1 MFEVRVTVEAPDVCA
16 AVRELAA
23 AMVAMAGV
31 PRAVNT
37 AEKQAPVQQTA
48 AQPVQQ
54 AAAQPVQQ
62 FTQPAPQQPPVQTTQ
77 PPQQAAAQPVQQF
90 TQPAPNTMAQTFQQ
104 PVTQTQP
111 AQQAPAARQYTAD
124 EIARAGASL
133 LEKGLMPQLIALL
146 GKYNV
151 QSITGLRPDQFPAFA
166 EDLKAMGAD
175 L

>member
-23 AMVAMAGV
+23 AMVATAGA

-37 AEKQAPVQQTA
+37 AEKQTPVQQVPTQPAQPTTQQAPVQA
-48 AQPVQQ
+48 
-54 AAAQPVQQ
+54 
-62 FTQPAPQQPPVQTTQ
+62 TQ
-77 PPQQAAAQPVQQF
+77 PPQQAPAQLPQQF
-90 TQPAPNTMAQTFQQ
+90 TQPAPNTVAQAFQQ
-104 PVTQTQP
+104 PV
-111 AQQAPAARQYTAD
+111 QQAPAARQYTAD

>member
-23 AMVAMAGV
+23 AMVATAGA

-37 AEKQAPVQQTA
+37 AEKQT
-48 AQPVQQ
+48 PVQQ
-54 AAAQPVQQ
+54 APTQPAQPTQQ
-62 FTQPAPQQPPVQTTQ
+62 FTQPTIQQAPVQATQ
-77 PPQQAAAQPVQQF
+77 PPQQAPAQLPQQF
-90 TQPAPNTMAQTFQQ
+90 TQPAPNTVAQAFQQ
-104 PVTQTQP
+104 PV
-111 AQQAPAARQYTAD
+111 QQAPAARQYTAD

>member
-23 AMVAMAGV
+23 AMAAAPAGMNC
-31 PRAVNT
+31 AVNT

-48 AQPVQQ
+48 VQH
-54 AAAQPVQQ
+54 VQQ
-62 FTQPAPQQPPVQTTQ
+62 FTQPAPQQAPVQTTQ
-77 PPQQAAAQPVQQF
+77 PPQQAAAQLAPQF
-90 TQPAPNTMAQTFQQ
+90 TQPAPNTVAQTFQQ
-104 PVTQTQP
+104 PV
-111 AQQAPAARQYTAD
+111 QQAPVTRQYTAD

-133 LEKGLMPQLIALL
+133 LEKGLMPQLISLL

-151 QSITGLRPDQFPAFA
+151 QSITGLRPDQYPAFA
-166 EDLKAMGAD
+166 ADLKAMGAD

>member
-23 AMVAMAGV
+23 AMVATAGA

-37 AEKQAPVQQTA
+37 AEKQTPVQQVSAQPTRQFTQPTTQQAPVQAT
-48 AQPVQQ
+48 QPPQQ
-54 AAAQPVQQ
+54 APAQLPQQ
-62 FTQPAPQQPPVQTTQ
+62 FTQPAPSTVA
-77 PPQQAAAQPVQQF
+77 QA
-90 TQPAPNTMAQTFQQ
+90 FQQ
-104 PVTQTQP
+104 PV
-111 AQQAPAARQYTAD
+111 QQAPAARQYTAD

>member
-1 MFEVRVTVEAPDVCA
+1 
-16 AVRELAA
+16 
-23 AMVAMAGV
+23 MVATAGA

-37 AEKQAPVQQTA
+37 AEKQTPVQQVPTQP
-48 AQPVQQ
+48 AQPT
-54 AAAQPVQQ
+54 QQ
-62 FTQPAPQQPPVQTTQ
+62 FTQPTTQQAPVQATQ
-77 PPQQAAAQPVQQF
+77 PPQQAPAQPPQQF
-90 TQPAPNTMAQTFQQ
+90 AQPAPITAAQAFQQ
-104 PVTQTQP
+104 PV
-111 AQQAPAARQYTAD
+111 QQAPAARQYTAD

>member
-23 AMVAMAGV
+23 AMVATAGA

-37 AEKQAPVQQTA
+37 AEKQTPVQ
-48 AQPVQQ
+48 PV
-54 AAAQPVQQ
+54 QPVQQ
-62 FTQPAPQQPPVQTTQ
+62 FTQPTTQQAPVQATQ
-77 PPQQAAAQPVQQF
+77 PPQQAPVQPPQQF
-90 TQPAPNTMAQTFQQ
+90 TQPAPVTATQAFQQ
-104 PVTQTQP
+104 PV
-111 AQQAPAARQYTAD
+111 QQAPAARQYTAD

>member
-23 AMVAMAGV
+23 AMVATAGA

-37 AEKQAPVQQTA
+37 AEKQTPVQQVPTQPTQPTQPTTQHAPVQA
-48 AQPVQQ
+48 
-54 AAAQPVQQ
+54 
-62 FTQPAPQQPPVQTTQ
+62 TQ
-77 PPQQAAAQPVQQF
+77 PPQQAPAQLPQQF
-90 TQPAPNTMAQTFQQ
+90 TQPAPNTVAQAFQQ
-104 PVTQTQP
+104 PV
-111 AQQAPAARQYTAD
+111 QQAPAARQYTAD

>member
-23 AMVAMAGV
+23 AMVATAGA

-54 AAAQPVQQ
+54 TAAQPVQQ
-62 FTQPAPQQPPVQTTQ
+62 FTQPTTQQAPVQATQ
-77 PPQQAAAQPVQQF
+77 SPQQAPAQLPQQF
-90 TQPAPNTMAQTFQQ
+90 TLPAPNTVAQAFQQ
-104 PVTQTQP
+104 PV
-111 AQQAPAARQYTAD
+111 QQAPAARQYTAD

>member
-1 MFEVRVTVEAPDVCA
+1 MFEVRVGVEAPDVCA

-23 AMVAMAGV
+23 AMVATAGA

-37 AEKQAPVQQTA
+37 AEKQTPVQQVS
-48 AQPVQQ
+48 AQPT
-54 AAAQPVQQ
+54 QQ
-62 FTQPAPQQPPVQTTQ
+62 FTQPTTQQAPVQATQ
-77 PPQQAAAQPVQQF
+77 PPQQAPAQLPQQF
-90 TQPAPNTMAQTFQQ
+90 TQPAPNTVAQAFQQ
-104 PVTQTQP
+104 PV
-111 AQQAPAARQYTAD
+111 QQAPAARQYTAD

>member
-23 AMVAMAGV
+23 AMVATAGA

-37 AEKQAPVQQTA
+37 AENQTPVQQVPTQPTQPTQPTTQHAPVQA
-48 AQPVQQ
+48 
-54 AAAQPVQQ
+54 
-62 FTQPAPQQPPVQTTQ
+62 TQ
-77 PPQQAAAQPVQQF
+77 PPQQAPAQLPQQF
-90 TQPAPNTMAQTFQQ
+90 TQPAPNTVAQAFQQ
-104 PVTQTQP
+104 PV
-111 AQQAPAARQYTAD
+111 QQAPAARQYTAD

>member
-23 AMVAMAGV
+23 AMVATAGA

-37 AEKQAPVQQTA
+37 AEKQTPTQP
-48 AQPVQQ
+48 AQPT
-54 AAAQPVQQ
+54 QQ
-62 FTQPAPQQPPVQTTQ
+62 FTQPALR
-77 PPQQAAAQPVQQF
+77 QPV
-90 TQPAPNTMAQTFQQ
+90 
-104 PVTQTQP
+104 
-111 AQQAPAARQYTAD
+111 QQAPAARQDTAD

-133 LEKGLMPQLIALL
+133 REKGLMPQLIALL

>member
-23 AMVAMAGV
+23 AMVATAGA

-37 AEKQAPVQQTA
+37 AEKQT
-48 AQPVQQ
+48 PVQQ
-54 AAAQPVQQ
+54 APVQQ
-62 FTQPAPQQPPVQTTQ
+62 FTQPTTQQAPVQATQ
-77 PPQQAAAQPVQQF
+77 PPQQAPAQLPQQF
-90 TQPAPNTMAQTFQQ
+90 TQPAPNTVAQAFQQ
-104 PVTQTQP
+104 PV
-111 AQQAPAARQYTAD
+111 QQAPAARQYTAD

>member
-23 AMVAMAGV
+23 AMVATAGA

-37 AEKQAPVQQTA
+37 AEKQTPVQQVPTQP
-48 AQPVQQ
+48 AQPT
-54 AAAQPVQQ
+54 QQ
-62 FTQPAPQQPPVQTTQ
+62 FTQPTTQQAPVQAPAQ
-77 PPQQAAAQPVQQF
+77 PPQRF
-90 TQPAPNTMAQTFQQ
+90 TQPAPNTVAQAFQQ
-104 PVTQTQP
+104 PV
-111 AQQAPAARQYTAD
+111 QQAPAARQYTAD

>member
-23 AMVAMAGV
+23 AMVATTGA

-37 AEKQAPVQQTA
+37 AEKQTPVQQVP
-48 AQPVQQ
+48 AQPTQP
-54 AAAQPVQQ
+54 AQPAQQ
-62 FTQPAPQQPPVQTTQ
+62 FTQPTTQQAPVQATQ
-77 PPQQAAAQPVQQF
+77 PPQQAPAQLPQQF
-90 TQPAPNTMAQTFQQ
+90 TQSAPNTVDQAFQQ
-104 PVTQTQP
+104 PV
-111 AQQAPAARQYTAD
+111 QQAPAARQYTAD

-151 QSITGLRPDQFPAFA
+151 QSIIGLRPDQFPAFA
-166 EDLKAMGAD
+166 ADLKAMGAD

>member
-23 AMVAMAGV
+23 AMVATAGA

-37 AEKQAPVQQTA
+37 AEKQTPVQQVPTQP
-48 AQPVQQ
+48 AQPT
-54 AAAQPVQQ
+54 QQ
-62 FTQPAPQQPPVQTTQ
+62 FTQPTTKQEPVQATQ
-77 PPQQAAAQPVQQF
+77 PPQQAPAQLPQQF
-90 TQPAPNTMAQTFQQ
+90 TQPAPNTVAQAFQQ
-104 PVTQTQP
+104 PV
-111 AQQAPAARQYTAD
+111 QQAPAARQYTAD

>member
-23 AMVAMAGV
+23 AMVATAGA

-37 AEKQAPVQQTA
+37 AEKQTPVQQVPTQH
-48 AQPVQQ
+48 AQPT
-54 AAAQPVQQ
+54 QQ
-62 FTQPAPQQPPVQTTQ
+62 FTQPTTQQAPVQATQ
-77 PPQQAAAQPVQQF
+77 PPQQAPAQLPQQF
-90 TQPAPNTMAQTFQQ
+90 TQPAPNTVAQAFQQ
-104 PVTQTQP
+104 PV
-111 AQQAPAARQYTAD
+111 QQAPAARQYTAD

>member
-23 AMVAMAGV
+23 AMVATAGA

-37 AEKQAPVQQTA
+37 AEKQT
-48 AQPVQQ
+48 PVQQ
-54 AAAQPVQQ
+54 APTQPAQPTQQAPVQPPQQ
-62 FTQPAPQQPPVQTTQ
+62 FTQPAPVT
-77 PPQQAAAQPVQQF
+77 AAQ
-90 TQPAPNTMAQTFQQ
+90 AFQQ
-104 PVTQTQP
+104 PV
-111 AQQAPAARQYTAD
+111 QQAPAARQYTAD

>member
-23 AMVAMAGV
+23 AMVATAGA

-54 AAAQPVQQ
+54 
-62 FTQPAPQQPPVQTTQ
+62 
-77 PPQQAAAQPVQQF
+77 F
-90 TQPAPNTMAQTFQQ
+90 TQPAPNTVAQAFQQ
-104 PVTQTQP
+104 PV
-111 AQQAPAARQYTAD
+111 QQAPAARQYTAD

>member
-23 AMVAMAGV
+23 AMVATAGA

-37 AEKQAPVQQTA
+37 AEKQTPVQQVPTQP
-48 AQPVQQ
+48 AQPT
-54 AAAQPVQQ
+54 QQ
-62 FTQPAPQQPPVQTTQ
+62 FTQSTTQQAPVQATQ
-77 PPQQAAAQPVQQF
+77 PPQQAPAQLPQQF
-90 TQPAPNTMAQTFQQ
+90 TQPAPNTVAQAFQQ
-104 PVTQTQP
+104 PV
-111 AQQAPAARQYTAD
+111 QQAPAARQYTAD

>member
-23 AMVAMAGV
+23 AMVATAGA

-37 AEKQAPVQQTA
+37 AEKQTPVQQVPTQP
-48 AQPVQQ
+48 AQPT
-54 AAAQPVQQ
+54 QQ
-62 FTQPAPQQPPVQTTQ
+62 FTQPTTQQAPVQATQ
-77 PPQQAAAQPVQQF
+77 PPQQAPAQLPQQF
-90 TQPAPNTMAQTFQQ
+90 TQPAPNTMSQTFQQ

>member
-23 AMVAMAGV
+23 AMVATAGA

-37 AEKQAPVQQTA
+37 AEKQTPVQQVPTQPAQPTQQFTQPTTQQAPVQAT
-48 AQPVQQ
+48 QPPQQ
-54 AAAQPVQQ
+54 APAQLPQQ
-62 FTQPAPQQPPVQTTQ
+62 FTQPALNTVA
-77 PPQQAAAQPVQQF
+77 QA
-90 TQPAPNTMAQTFQQ
+90 FQQ
-104 PVTQTQP
+104 PV
-111 AQQAPAARQYTAD
+111 QQAPAARRYTAD

>member
-23 AMVAMAGV
+23 AMVATAGA

-37 AEKQAPVQQTA
+37 AEKQTPVQQVPT
-48 AQPVQQ
+48 QPT
-54 AAAQPVQQ
+54 QQ
-62 FTQPAPQQPPVQTTQ
+62 FTQPTTQQAPVQATQQAPVQATQ
-77 PPQQAAAQPVQQF
+77 PPQQAPAQLPQQF
-90 TQPAPNTMAQTFQQ
+90 TQPAPNTVAQAFQQ
-104 PVTQTQP
+104 PV
-111 AQQAPAARQYTAD
+111 QQAPAARQYTAD

>member
-23 AMVAMAGV
+23 AMVATAGA

-37 AEKQAPVQQTA
+37 AEKQTPVQQVPTQPAQPTQPTQQFTQPTTQQAPVQATQPPQQA
-48 AQPVQQ
+48 PAQP
-54 AAAQPVQQ
+54 PQQ
-62 FTQPAPQQPPVQTTQ
+62 FTQPAPIT
-77 PPQQAAAQPVQQF
+77 AAQ
-90 TQPAPNTMAQTFQQ
+90 AFQQ
-104 PVTQTQP
+104 PV
-111 AQQAPAARQYTAD
+111 QQAPAARQYTAD

>member
-23 AMVAMAGV
+23 AMVATAGA

-37 AEKQAPVQQTA
+37 AEKQTPVQQVPTQP
-48 AQPVQQ
+48 AQPT
-54 AAAQPVQQ
+54 QQ
-62 FTQPAPQQPPVQTTQ
+62 FTQPTTQQAPVQAPAQPP
-77 PPQQAAAQPVQQF
+77 QQF
-90 TQPAPNTMAQTFQQ
+90 TQPAPNTVAQAFQQ
-104 PVTQTQP
+104 PV
-111 AQQAPAARQYTAD
+111 QQAPAARQYTAD

>member
-23 AMVAMAGV
+23 AVVATAGV

-37 AEKQAPVQQTA
+37 AEKQTPVQQVP
-48 AQPVQQ
+48 AQP
-54 AAAQPVQQ
+54 A
-62 FTQPAPQQPPVQTTQ
+62 QTTQ
-77 PPQQAAAQPVQQF
+77 PPQQAPAQPPQQF
-90 TQPAPNTMAQTFQQ
+90 TQPAPIAAAQAFQQ
-104 PVTQTQP
+104 PV
-111 AQQAPAARQYTAD
+111 QQAPAARQYTAD

>member
-16 AVRELAA
+16 AVHELAA
-23 AMVAMAGV
+23 AMVATAGA

-37 AEKQAPVQQTA
+37 AEKQT
-48 AQPVQQ
+48 PVQQ
-54 AAAQPVQQ
+54 APTQPAQPTQQ
-62 FTQPAPQQPPVQTTQ
+62 FTQPTIQQAPVQATQ
-77 PPQQAAAQPVQQF
+77 PPQQAPAQLPQQF
-90 TQPAPNTMAQTFQQ
+90 TQPAPNTVAQAFQQ
-104 PVTQTQP
+104 PV
-111 AQQAPAARQYTAD
+111 QQAPAARQYTAD

>member
-23 AMVAMAGV
+23 AMVATAGA

-37 AEKQAPVQQTA
+37 AEKQT
-48 AQPVQQ
+48 PVQQ
-54 AAAQPVQQ
+54 APTQPAQPTQQ
-62 FTQPAPQQPPVQTTQ
+62 FTQPTTQQAPVQATQ
-77 PPQQAAAQPVQQF
+77 PPQQAPAQLPQQF
-90 TQPAPNTMAQTFQQ
+90 TQPAPNTVAQAFQQ
-104 PVTQTQP
+104 PV
-111 AQQAPAARQYTAD
+111 QQAPAARQYTAD

>member
-23 AMVAMAGV
+23 AMVATAGA

-37 AEKQAPVQQTA
+37 AEKQTPVQQVPTQP
-48 AQPVQQ
+48 AQPT
-54 AAAQPVQQ
+54 QQ
-62 FTQPAPQQPPVQTTQ
+62 FTQPATQQAPVQATQ
-77 PPQQAAAQPVQQF
+77 PPQQAPAQLPQQF
-90 TQPAPNTMAQTFQQ
+90 TQPAPNTVAQAFQQ
-104 PVTQTQP
+104 PV
-111 AQQAPAARQYTAD
+111 QQAPAARQYTAD

>member
-23 AMVAMAGV
+23 AMVATAGA

-37 AEKQAPVQQTA
+37 AEKQTPVQQVPTQP
-48 AQPVQQ
+48 AQPT
-54 AAAQPVQQ
+54 QQ
-62 FTQPAPQQPPVQTTQ
+62 FTQPTTQQAPVQVTQ
-77 PPQQAAAQPVQQF
+77 PPQQAPAQLPQQF
-90 TQPAPNTMAQTFQQ
+90 TQPAPNTVAQAFQQ
-104 PVTQTQP
+104 PV
-111 AQQAPAARQYTAD
+111 QQAPAARQYTAD

>member
-23 AMVAMAGV
+23 AMVATAGA

-37 AEKQAPVQQTA
+37 AEKQTPVQQVPTQPAQPTQQFTRPTAQQAPVQA
-48 AQPVQQ
+48 
-54 AAAQPVQQ
+54 
-62 FTQPAPQQPPVQTTQ
+62 TQ
-77 PPQQAAAQPVQQF
+77 PPQQAPAQLPQQF
-90 TQPAPNTMAQTFQQ
+90 TQPAPNTMAQAFQQ
-104 PVTQTQP
+104 PV
-111 AQQAPAARQYTAD
+111 QQAPAARQYTAD

>member
-23 AMVAMAGV
+23 AMVATAGA

-37 AEKQAPVQQTA
+37 AEKQTPVQQV
-48 AQPVQQ
+48 P
-54 AAAQPVQQ
+54 
-62 FTQPAPQQPPVQTTQ
+62 TQPA
-77 PPQQAAAQPVQQF
+77 QQF
-90 TQPAPNTMAQTFQQ
+90 TQPAPNTVAQAFQQ
-104 PVTQTQP
+104 PV
-111 AQQAPAARQYTAD
+111 QQAPTARQYTAD

>member
-23 AMVAMAGV
+23 AMVATAGA

-37 AEKQAPVQQTA
+37 AEKQTPVQQVL
-48 AQPVQQ
+48 AQST
-54 AAAQPVQQ
+54 QPTQQ
-62 FTQPAPQQPPVQTTQ
+62 FTQPATQQAPVQITQ
-77 PPQQAAAQPVQQF
+77 PPQQAPAQPF
-90 TQPAPNTMAQTFQQ
+90 TQPAPITAAQAFQQ
-104 PVTQTQP
+104 PV
-111 AQQAPAARQYTAD
+111 QQAPAARQYTAD

>member
-23 AMVAMAGV
+23 AMVATAGA

-37 AEKQAPVQQTA
+37 AEKQTPVQQVPT
-48 AQPVQQ
+48 QP
-54 AAAQPVQQ
+54 AQQ
-62 FTQPAPQQPPVQTTQ
+62 FTQPTTQQAPVQATQ
-77 PPQQAAAQPVQQF
+77 PPQQAPAQLPQQF
-90 TQPAPNTMAQTFQQ
+90 TQPAPNTVAQAFQQ
-104 PVTQTQP
+104 PV
-111 AQQAPAARQYTAD
+111 QQAPAARQYTAD

>member
-23 AMVAMAGV
+23 AMVATAGA

-37 AEKQAPVQQTA
+37 AEKQTPVQQFP
-48 AQPVQQ
+48 AQPT
-54 AAAQPVQQ
+54 QPTQQ
-62 FTQPAPQQPPVQTTQ
+62 FTQPTTQQAPVQATQ
-77 PPQQAAAQPVQQF
+77 PPQQAPAQLPQQF
-90 TQPAPNTMAQTFQQ
+90 TQPAPNTAAQAFQQ
-104 PVTQTQP
+104 PV
-111 AQQAPAARQYTAD
+111 QQAPAARQYTAD

>member
-23 AMVAMAGV
+23 AMVATAGA

-37 AEKQAPVQQTA
+37 AEKQTPVQQVPTQPTQPTQPTTQHAPVQA
-48 AQPVQQ
+48 
-54 AAAQPVQQ
+54 
-62 FTQPAPQQPPVQTTQ
+62 TQ
-77 PPQQAAAQPVQQF
+77 PPQQAPAQLPQQF
-90 TQPAPNTMAQTFQQ
+90 TQPAPNTVAQAFQQ
-104 PVTQTQP
+104 PV
-111 AQQAPAARQYTAD
+111 QQAPAARQYTAD

-151 QSITGLRPDQFPAFA
+151 QSIAGLRPDQFPAFA

>member
-23 AMVAMAGV
+23 AMVATAGA

-37 AEKQAPVQQTA
+37 AEKQTPVQQV
-48 AQPVQQ
+48 P
-54 AAAQPVQQ
+54 
-62 FTQPAPQQPPVQTTQ
+62 TQPTQ
-77 PPQQAAAQPVQQF
+77 PTQQF
-90 TQPAPNTMAQTFQQ
+90 TQPAPNTVAQAFQQ
-104 PVTQTQP
+104 PV
-111 AQQAPAARQYTAD
+111 QQAPAARQYTAD

>member
-1 MFEVRVTVEAPDVCA
+1 
-16 AVRELAA
+16 
-23 AMVAMAGV
+23 
-31 PRAVNT
+31 
-37 AEKQAPVQQTA
+37 
-48 AQPVQQ
+48 
-54 AAAQPVQQ
+54 
-62 FTQPAPQQPPVQTTQ
+62 
-77 PPQQAAAQPVQQF
+77 
-90 TQPAPNTMAQTFQQ
+90 MAQTFQQ
-104 PVTQTQP
+104 PVTQT
-111 AQQAPAARQYTAD
+111 AQQAPVARQYTAD

>member
-23 AMVAMAGV
+23 AMVATAGS

-37 AEKQAPVQQTA
+37 AEKQTPVQLA
-48 AQPVQQ
+48 
-54 AAAQPVQQ
+54 QQ
-62 FTQPAPQQPPVQTTQ
+62 FTQPTTQQAPVQATQ
-77 PPQQAAAQPVQQF
+77 PPQQAPAQLPQQF
-90 TQPAPNTMAQTFQQ
+90 TQPAPNTVAQAFQQ
-104 PVTQTQP
+104 PV
-111 AQQAPAARQYTAD
+111 QQAPTARQYTAD

>member
-23 AMVAMAGV
+23 AMVATVGA

-37 AEKQAPVQQTA
+37 AEKQAPVQQT
-48 AQPVQQ
+48 
-54 AAAQPVQQ
+54 
-62 FTQPAPQQPPVQTTQ
+62 
-77 PPQQAAAQPVQQF
+77 AAQPVQQF

-133 LEKGLMPQLIALL
+133 LEKGLMPQLISLL

-166 EDLKAMGAD
+166 ADLKAMGAD

>member
-37 AEKQAPVQQTA
+37 AEKQAPVQQT
-48 AQPVQQ
+48 
-54 AAAQPVQQ
+54 AAQPVQQ

-133 LEKGLMPQLIALL
+133 LEKGLMPQLISLL

-166 EDLKAMGAD
+166 ADLKAMGAD